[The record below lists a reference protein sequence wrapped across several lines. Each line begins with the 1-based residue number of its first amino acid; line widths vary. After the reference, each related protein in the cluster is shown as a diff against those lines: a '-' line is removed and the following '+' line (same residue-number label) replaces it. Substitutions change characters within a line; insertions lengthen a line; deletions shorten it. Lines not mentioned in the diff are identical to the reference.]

1 MGLSTGVALL
11 RRSVQR
17 SEDNTE
23 ALVSKLE
30 LFKICSR
37 VINNSEQDGSRLF
50 ITMMFSFYMR
60 PTMS

>member
-37 VINNSEQDGSRLF
+37 VINNSEQDGRRLF